1 MKYFLTNVKM
11 KCIRSVYLKRYN
23 ILEKKTGNFA
33 AKAAKFLIKFN
44 ESSALFNKDV
54 YYTVHR
60 QSHPKHS

>member
-1 MKYFLTNVKM
+1 M
-11 KCIRSVYLKRYN
+11 KCIRSVYLKRHN